1 MTMKSD
7 ELKNISSSQEI
18 VMDGKAIFKRVFS
31 YIWRYQWW
39 LILSLICLVILAA
52 TQVGIAAILE
62 PIVNEGVVK
71 QNAFAAKWLPIL
83 IFVLM
88 VLRSIFGFG
97 SSYLMAKIGRSTIR
111 DMRQEFF
118 EKMTFLSASYYDNVP
133 SSTLVSKFIFD
144 IEQTAVMMTETLASM
159 IRNAL
164 TAIGLI
170 AWMIYLDWRLC
181 LIAVFSVPLVAY
193 VTHYSNKKFR
203 NASDQIQNSMGDI
216 AETIKENALGQK
228 IIKIY
233 GAQKAQIDNFTLVNK
248 DNFIKNM
255 RRARVSAAIVPVTT
269 LCIAPVFAIIL
280 YVYLNYLVEGTDAA
294 GRFVSFLGALVML
307 MSPLKNLVK
316 VNEKLQVGIT
326 AANSIFQVIDLE
338 KEEDKGE
345 IAISSSNGIIQFE
358 NVNFHYQGEMKEVIS
373 EVNLEINSGEK
384 VALVGS
390 SGSGKS
396 TLASLLMRFYTPSQG
411 KILLDGVDIKNYRLS
426 DYRSLFSLV
435 NQDPLLFD
443 NTIRHN
449 ITYGAQSIN
458 EEKLQRAVEAAY
470 VSEFLDEM
478 PDGLDTQIGEHGSRL
493 SGGQKQRISIARAF
507 YKNAPILILDEA
519 TSALD
524 VKSERYIQE
533 ALNVLMQNRTS
544 IVIAHRLST
553 IENADKIF
561 VLKDGSLVESGNHG
575 ELLKKQGVYSDFHNT
590 NNVDAVDSDI
600 K

>member
-1 MTMKSD
+1 MTLN
-7 ELKNISSSQEI
+7 LKQ
-18 VMDGKAIFKRVFS
+18 
-31 YIWRYQWW
+31 
-39 LILSLICLVILAA
+39 
-52 TQVGIAAILE
+52 
-62 PIVNEGVVK
+62 
-71 QNAFAAKWLPIL
+71 
-83 IFVLM
+83 
-88 VLRSIFGFG
+88 
-97 SSYLMAKIGRSTIR
+97 
-111 DMRQEFF
+111 
-118 EKMTFLSASYYDNVP
+118 SAHLN
-133 SSTLVSKFIFD
+133 
-144 IEQTAVMMTETLASM
+144 
-159 IRNAL
+159 
-164 TAIGLI
+164 
-170 AWMIYLDWRLC
+170 
-181 LIAVFSVPLVAY
+181 FSVPLVAY

-326 AANSIFQVIDLE
+326 AANSIFQVVDLE